1 MIRLWL
7 SNATR
12 GCNLNSEA
20 QTLQALQKA
29 SILIYRCEI
38 YFLYYAI
45 SCIHFIYIFFNSK
58 KKKKKKKTVKSP
70 IKYFESTHPES
81 GQSGD
86 IKRTIF

>member
-7 SNATR
+7 INAKR

-58 KKKKKKKTVKSP
+58 QNKKKKTVKSP
-70 IKYFESTHPES
+70 IKYIESTHPES

>member
-58 KKKKKKKTVKSP
+58 KKKKTVKSP
-70 IKYFESTHPES
+70 IKYFESIHPES

>member
-1 MIRLWL
+1 MYTFYL
-7 SNATR
+7 
-12 GCNLNSEA
+12 
-20 QTLQALQKA
+20 
-29 SILIYRCEI
+29 
-38 YFLYYAI
+38 
-45 SCIHFIYIFFNSK
+45 HFFQLK